1 MQQELKEIWVDTQSY
16 LAILI
21 PPSMVDRKVDKNIG
35 KDIGDLNNIMSH
47 FI

>member
-1 MQQELKEIWVDTQSY
+1 MGRYTV
-16 LAILI
+16 ILGNFNT
-21 PPSMVDRKVDKNIG
+21 PSMVDRKVDKNIG